1 MILNFD
7 QFLTSLTYMA
17 YGMGGI
23 FLVVLIIYLV
33 IVLLGKIPS
42 GKDSTSDK

>member
-23 FLVVLIIYLV
+23 FLVVLVIYLV
-33 IVLLGKIPS
+33 IVLLGKLPA
-42 GKDSTSDK
+42 GHSDKKD